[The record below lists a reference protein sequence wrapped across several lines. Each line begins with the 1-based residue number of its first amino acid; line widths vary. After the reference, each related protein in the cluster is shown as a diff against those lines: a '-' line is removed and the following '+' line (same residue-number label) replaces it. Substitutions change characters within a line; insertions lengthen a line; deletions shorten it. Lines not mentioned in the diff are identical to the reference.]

1 MGALYT
7 PALGPG
13 GRQTF
18 GLDHAAIEKYYH
30 TTLLYY
36 HVILQ
41 FHNIILKYYHLINS
55 VIQYNI
61 HLFLS
66 VINTSFMFTSSSLV
80 PVILRMYEL
89 FSFLDIEQTNRFW
102 SNTCQ

>member
-13 GRQTF
+13 GRQSF
-18 GLDHAAIEKYYH
+18 ALDHTAIEKYYH
-30 TTLLYY
+30 TTILYY
-36 HVILQ
+36 YAMLQ

-55 VIQYNI
+55 IIQYNI

-66 VINTSFMFTSSSLV
+66 VINTSVMFTSSSLV
-80 PVILRMYEL
+80 PVILKMFEL
-89 FSFLDIEQTNRFW
+89 LSCLAIKQTNKFW
-102 SNTCQ
+102 SKTCQ